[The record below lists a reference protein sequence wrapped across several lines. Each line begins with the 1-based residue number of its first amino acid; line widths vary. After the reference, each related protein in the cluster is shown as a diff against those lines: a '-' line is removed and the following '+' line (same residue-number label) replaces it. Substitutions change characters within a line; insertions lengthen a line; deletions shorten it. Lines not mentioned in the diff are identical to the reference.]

1 MANYW
6 ICDSENRILG
16 PLAVGTVRELVAS
29 GRVREIS
36 KVSKDGSRWQP
47 VEEIPEVARAFA
59 EALAEGGERAQKFRA
74 AQIRSRLASMRGRKA
89 YEIFGIPRHAALDHY
104 RTAFF
109 RLVKP
114 FHPDKLADDTHPDLR
129 NASVEMFKFLSTLM
143 VEAETELKGQTS
155 APRSITQST
164 QTSTSPQTQLRKK
177 QETLPT
183 YGLEDFVGIKQGPE
197 LIEATV
203 RVSPRNVGIF
213 TDHSMVNLNTMGVF
227 LPTRHQLAVG
237 TLLDVRFLFEN
248 SPREIKA
255 RARVVWE
262 NVGVAAKMVSGFG
275 VRFLRLDKSDQM
287 FIQQYVDRE
296 MISQF
301 DRT

>member
-6 ICDSENRILG
+6 ICDTANRILG

-36 KVSKDGSRWQP
+36 QVSKDGNRWQS
-47 VEEIPEVARAFA
+47 VEEIPEIAR
-59 EALAEGGERAQKFRA
+59 ALAEGLAEGGDRTQKFRA
-74 AQIRSRLASMRGRKA
+74 AQIRARLASLRGRKA
-89 YEIFGIPRHAALDHY
+89 YEIFGIPRSAALDHY

-114 FHPDKLADDTHPDLR
+114 FHPDKLGENTHPDLR

-143 VEAETELKGQTS
+143 VEAETELNGQTS
-155 APRSITQST
+155 IPRNTT
-164 QTSTSPQTQLRKK
+164 QTSTSPQTQLRQK

-183 YGLEDFVGIKQGPE
+183 YALEEFVGIKRGPDF
-197 LIEATV
+197 IEATV
-203 RVSPRNVGIF
+203 RVNPRNVGIF
-213 TDHSMVNLNTMGVF
+213 TEHSMVNLTTMGVF
-227 LPTRHQLAVG
+227 LPTHHLLPLG

-262 NVGVAAKMVSGFG
+262 NVGVAAKTVSGFG

-287 FIQQYVDRE
+287 FIQQYVDQEAIPR
-296 MISQF
+296 F
-301 DRT
+301 DRA

>member
-16 PLAVGTVRELVAS
+16 PLAVGTLRELVAS

-36 KVSKDGSRWQP
+36 KASKDGNRWQP
-47 VEEIPEVARAFA
+47 VHEISEVARALA
-59 EALAEGGERAQKFRA
+59 EGLAEGGERSEKFRA
-74 AQIRSRLASMRGRKA
+74 AQIRSRLASIRGRKA
-89 YEIFGIPRHAALDHY
+89 HEIFGIPRNAALDHY

-114 FHPDKLADDTHPDLR
+114 FHPDKLADDIHPDLR
-129 NASVEMFKFLSTLM
+129 SASVEMFKFLSTVM
-143 VEAETELKGQTS
+143 VEAETEIKGQTPI
-155 APRSITQST
+155 PRAVAQST
-164 QTSTSPQTQLRKK
+164 QTSTSPQTQLRQK
-177 QETLPT
+177 QDTLPT
-183 YGLEDFVGIKQGPE
+183 YGLEEFVGIKRGPDF
-197 LIEATV
+197 IEATV

-213 TDHSMVNLNTMGVF
+213 VDHSMVNLNTMGVF
-227 LPTRHQLAVG
+227 LPTRHQLPVG

-262 NVGVAAKMVSGFG
+262 NVGVSAKIVSGFG
-275 VRFLRLDKSDQM
+275 VRFLRLEKSDQM

-296 MISQF
+296 ISQF

>member
-1 MANYW
+1 
-6 ICDSENRILG
+6 
-16 PLAVGTVRELVAS
+16 
-29 GRVREIS
+29 
-36 KVSKDGSRWQP
+36 
-47 VEEIPEVARAFA
+47 
-59 EALAEGGERAQKFRA
+59 
-74 AQIRSRLASMRGRKA
+74 
-89 YEIFGIPRHAALDHY
+89 
-104 RTAFF
+104 
-109 RLVKP
+109 
-114 FHPDKLADDTHPDLR
+114 
-129 NASVEMFKFLSTLM
+129 MFKFLSSVM

-155 APRSITQST
+155 APRRITQST
-164 QTSTSPQTQLRKK
+164 QTSPSPQTQLRKK

-183 YGLEDFVGIKQGPE
+183 YGVEGFVGIKQGPE

-275 VRFLRLDKSDQM
+275 VRFLRLAKSDQM
-287 FIQQYVDRE
+287 FIQHYHARQ
-296 MISQF
+296 M
-301 DRT
+301 